1 MKKITTRKFKDGK
14 MKTMKELT
22 GSYRG
27 YEYKLKIVGYSISN
41 RKVDKAEDRIR
52 RLELPLTNMIHQC
65 GYVRLKPVDY
75 YLPKQDDWFYEGE
88 EDVVLLSFYGDI
100 DEITFD
106 REDDFYVG
114 NGRWIGIDFAHYEHF
129 VNPASYIDVIK
140 ALRKIIDAIIDA
152 RHGINRKEN
161 IQCIVL

>member
-14 MKTMKELT
+14 MKTMKELI

-27 YEYKLKIVGYSISN
+27 YEYKLKIVGYSTSD
-41 RKVDKAEDRIR
+41 RKVDKLMTRNR
-52 RLELPLTNMIHQC
+52 KLESPLHTMVHQC

-75 YLPKQDDWFYEGE
+75 YLPKQDDRYD
-88 EDVVLLSFYGDI
+88 EDDNGVFLYFYGDI

-106 REDDFYVG
+106 REDDFYIG
-114 NGRWIGIDFAHYEHF
+114 DGRWIGIDFAHYEHY

-140 ALRKIIDAIIDA
+140 ALRKIIDTIIKVRQERSKKEAI
-152 RHGINRKEN
+152 
-161 IQCIVL
+161 

>member
-14 MKTMKELT
+14 MKTMKEFT

-27 YEYKLKIVGYSISN
+27 YEYKLKIITYSISD
-41 RKVDKAEDRIR
+41 RKVDKSITRYR
-52 RLELPLTNMIHQC
+52 KLESPLHTMVHQC

-106 REDDFYVG
+106 REDDVYVG

-140 ALRKIIDAIIDA
+140 ALKKIIDVIIDV

>member
-41 RKVDKAEDRIR
+41 RKVDKAENINR
-52 RLELPLTNMIHQC
+52 RLELPLSNMVHQC

-88 EDVVLLSFYGDI
+88 EDVILLSFYGDI

-140 ALRKIIDAIIDA
+140 ALKKIIDVIIDV